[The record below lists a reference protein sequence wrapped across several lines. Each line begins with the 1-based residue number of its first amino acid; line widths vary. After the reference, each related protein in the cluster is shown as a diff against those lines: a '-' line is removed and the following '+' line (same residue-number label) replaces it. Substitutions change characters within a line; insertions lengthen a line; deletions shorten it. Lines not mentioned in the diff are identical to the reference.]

1 MSILNNI
8 KISQR
13 IDTFE
18 NWSAAN
24 PILNNGEL
32 VIVVFTDNN
41 VNVKVGNGTLH
52 FNNLKFLY
60 ADNFSSKSISADQ
73 IYATSIAQGTKTS
86 ATPTSMAT
94 GIYTEVSANY
104 GVVHGIEAK
113 ILSGDDYAFV
123 FNGTNLP
130 GIDQRYTSHGEGTFN
145 INPTNGLSGLY
156 VGEETM
162 SQILSAA
169 IPLSTSE
176 LINDS
181 NFLSTISIATI
192 SSLGGIKLGYSQTG
206 NNYPISLDANN
217 KAYVNVPWTD
227 KVVSSVIYDAATT
240 QLIIKFNDIAMS
252 EISCNIGDLVDL
264 YAASNNGIHVN
275 DSVFSLEYSEISS
288 GIGLSN
294 YTATTDQ
301 QAIDAAILASIP
313 LSTSELINDSNF
325 LTSYQSYATI
335 STGIGLSEY
344 ALSNEMKNNDIYLSS
359 QISSNTTAIADKS
372 TVILRLWT

>member
-1 MSILNNI
+1 MSIFNNI

-181 NFLSTISIATI
+181 GYLNATEV
-192 SSLGGIKLGYSQTG
+192 Q
-206 NNYPISLDANN
+206 A
-217 KAYVNVPWTD
+217 
-227 KVVSSVIYDAATT
+227 
-240 QLIIKFNDIAMS
+240 LIHEA
-252 EISCNIGDLVDL
+252 IGD
-264 YAASNNGIHVN
+264 
-275 DSVFSLEYSEISS
+275 
-288 GIGLSN
+288 
-294 YTATTDQ
+294 
-301 QAIDAAILASIP
+301 
-313 LSTSELINDSNF
+313 
-325 LTSYQSYATI
+325 
-335 STGIGLSEY
+335 
-344 ALSNEMKNNDIYLSS
+344 ALSQEY
-359 QISSNTTAIADKS
+359 
-372 TVILRLWT
+372 